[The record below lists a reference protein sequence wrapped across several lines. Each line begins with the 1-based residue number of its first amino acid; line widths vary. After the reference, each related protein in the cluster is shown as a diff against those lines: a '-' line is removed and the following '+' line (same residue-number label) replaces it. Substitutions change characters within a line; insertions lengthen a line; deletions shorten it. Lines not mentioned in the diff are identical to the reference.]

1 MGLQGSDYG
10 RPPCLHYGRHF
21 TATYK
26 SLICMPVTGDSM
38 SCGRASYI
46 LWRRRTSLATVCV
59 CCVCVC
65 VCVVCVSVCVC
76 VRMCVYVCVC
86 SRSSLASMWQVKPC
100 EDSMLMSQVKPCEDS
115 KLIGLPFPSPREIRH
130 SNVTNVAALPGNVRC
145 NDFAEWEVTVL
156 ARHLYSAADL
166 INQ

>member
-1 MGLQGSDYG
+1 MASQDE
-10 RPPCLHYGRHF
+10 PCDR
-21 TATYK
+21 
-26 SLICMPVTGDSM
+26 
-38 SCGRASYI
+38 
-46 LWRRRTSLATVCV
+46 VCV
-59 CCVCVC
+59 CC

-86 SRSSLASMWQVKPC
+86 GRSSLASMWQVKPC

-115 KLIGLPFPSPREIRH
+115 KLIGLPFPSLIAIRHRDSKLIGLPFPSLIAIRH

-156 ARHLYSAADL
+156 ARHLYSAADF